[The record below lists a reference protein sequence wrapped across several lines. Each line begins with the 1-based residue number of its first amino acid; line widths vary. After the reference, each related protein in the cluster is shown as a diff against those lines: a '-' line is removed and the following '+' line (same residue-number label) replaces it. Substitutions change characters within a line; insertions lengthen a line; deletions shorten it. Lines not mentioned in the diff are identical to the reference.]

1 MNRRET
7 FGRLLQIPPAV
18 LGIVAIGFLLVHLAP
33 GDPVLALAG
42 DSGDA
47 EYYAFMR
54 DKFGLDEPLA
64 SQFAVFSRNLLTGD
78 LGTSYVHGR
87 DVMEVIG
94 ERLGATA
101 LLAGTALVLSTV
113 GGVFLGVVGASRPGG
128 WRDVGVTGFT
138 LGMYAAPVFWIG
150 QISLLVFSLRLGWF
164 PVNGMT
170 SAVVPETAWGRGLDL
185 AHHLA
190 LPAMVL
196 ASQQVASI
204 ARLTRTGVV
213 DELES
218 PHVRTARAKGV
229 PRRTVLLRHALRRAL
244 LPVVTVVG
252 ARVGY
257 LLAGA
262 TVVEIVFGWPGI
274 GRLMLTAVQNRDIPI
289 LLGVF
294 LIAAGTAVVANLLTD
309 LTYGKLD
316 PRISRS

>member
-1 MNRRET
+1 MNRREIL
-7 FGRLLQIPPAV
+7 GRLLQIPPAIV
-18 LGIVAIGFLLVHLAP
+18 GIVAVGFLLVHLAP

-42 DSGDA
+42 DSGDV

-54 DKFGLDEPLA
+54 DKFGLDEPLGT
-64 SQFAVFSRNLLTGD
+64 QFAVFARNLLTGD

-87 DVMEVIG
+87 EVMVVIG

-101 LLAGTALVLSTV
+101 LLAGTALVLSTI

-128 WRDVGVTGFT
+128 TRDVAVTGFT

-150 QISLLVFSLRLGWF
+150 QIALVVFSLRLGWF

-170 SAVVPETAWGRGLDL
+170 SAVVPETLGARAIDL

-190 LPAMVL
+190 LPALVL

-204 ARLTRTGVV
+204 ARLTRAGVV
-213 DELES
+213 EELES
-218 PHVRTARAKGV
+218 PHVRTARAKGL
-229 PRRTVLLRHALRRAL
+229 PRRVVLLRHALRRAL
-244 LPVVTVVG
+244 LPVVTVIG

-316 PRISRS
+316 PRLHRA

>member
-1 MNRRET
+1 MTRREIV
-7 FGRLLQIPPAV
+7 GRLLQIPPAV
-18 LGIVAIGFLLVHLAP
+18 LGIVAVGFLLVHLAP

-54 DKFGLDEPLA
+54 DKFGLDEPVLT
-64 SQFAVFSRNLLTGD
+64 QFGVFAGNLLTGD

-101 LLAGTALVLSTV
+101 LLAGTALVISTV
-113 GGVFLGVVGASRPGG
+113 GGVALGVLSASRPGG
-128 WRDVGVTGFT
+128 LRDVGITGFT
-138 LGMYAAPVFWIG
+138 LGLYAAPVFWVG
-150 QISLLVFSLRLGWF
+150 QLALLAFALHLRWF

-170 SAVVPETAWGRGLDL
+170 SAVVPETGWERSLDV
-185 AHHLA
+185 ARHLA
-190 LPAMVL
+190 LPALVL
-196 ASQQVASI
+196 ASQQLASI
-204 ARLTRTGVV
+204 ARLTRAGVV
-213 DELES
+213 EELDS
-218 PHVRTARAKGV
+218 PHVRTARAKGLA
-229 PRRTVLLRHALRRAL
+229 PGRVLVRHALRRAL

-257 LLAGA
+257 VLAGA

-274 GRLMLTAVQNRDIPI
+274 GRLMLAAVQNRDIPI

-294 LIAAGTAVVANLLTD
+294 LVAAATAVVANLLTD
-309 LTYGKLD
+309 LSYRRLD
-316 PRISRS
+316 PRVDRT

>member
-1 MNRRET
+1 M
-7 FGRLLQIPPAV
+7 
-18 LGIVAIGFLLVHLAP
+18 
-33 GDPVLALAG
+33 LALAG

-47 EYYAFMR
+47 EYYEFMR
-54 DKFGLDEPLA
+54 DKFGLDEPLTT
-64 SQFAVFSRNLLTGD
+64 QFVVFARNLLTGD

-87 DVMEVIG
+87 DVIEVIG

-101 LLAGTALVLSTV
+101 LLAGSALVLSTV
-113 GGVFLGVVGASRPGG
+113 GGVLLGVVGASRPGR

-150 QISLLVFSLRLGWF
+150 QISLLVFALRLGWF

-170 SAVVPETAWGRGLDL
+170 SAVVPPTALGRGLDL

-190 LPAMVL
+190 LPALVL
-196 ASQQVASI
+196 ASQQVASV
-204 ARLTRTGVV
+204 ARLTRAGVV
-213 DELES
+213 EELES

-229 PRRTVLLRHALRRAL
+229 PRRTVLVRHALRRAL
-244 LPVVTVVG
+244 LPVVTVIG
-252 ARVGY
+252 ARLGY

-274 GRLMLTAVQNRDIPI
+274 GRLMLSAVQNRDIPI

-294 LIAAGTAVVANLLTD
+294 LVAAATAVVANLLTD

-316 PRISRS
+316 PRISRA